1 MRTQLTNIVHAIEA
15 DEFGL
20 IGTTIAERM
29 TTSPTKRERKSAFRN
44 LQKLYRVAYPGIS
57 QSIEHISIGTDRL
70 GTLVLYFH
78 LQRLT

>member
-1 MRTQLTNIVHAIEA
+1 MRTQLTNLVHAIEA

-20 IGTTIAERM
+20 IGTRIAEQM
-29 TTSPTKRERKSAFRN
+29 ISAPTKRERKKAFRS
-44 LQKLYRVAYPGIS
+44 LKTLYKVSYPGVSDPID
-57 QSIEHISIGTDRL
+57 HVSIGTDSL